1 MTVEEIKQQNTMR
14 DVVTRYG
21 IEVNRSGFCK
31 CPFHNEKTASMKI
44 YKDSFYCFGCHAGG
58 DIFTFIQKIE
68 GIDFKKAF
76 ESLGGTYEQRKTFSS
91 RLALYKAIK
100 KTEQKKADDAREKKN
115 RQKEFARIRELSH
128 QLDEAQPMSDEWCE
142 IHNRLQMARYE
153 AGLEE

>member
-14 DVVTRYG
+14 DVVARYG

-68 GIDFKKAF
+68 GVDFKTAF

-100 KTEQKKADDAREKKN
+100 KTEQKKLTMREK
-115 RQKEFARIRELSH
+115 RRIAKKSLPESG
-128 QLDEAQPMSDEWCE
+128 
-142 IHNRLQMARYE
+142 N
-153 AGLEE
+153 

>member
-68 GIDFKKAF
+68 GVDFKTAF

-91 RLALYKAIK
+91 RLALYKAMK
-100 KTEQKKADDAREKKN
+100 KT
-115 RQKEFARIRELSH
+115 IRELSH

>member
-68 GIDFKKAF
+68 GVDFKTAF

-100 KTEQKKADDAREKKN
+100 KTEQKKLTMREK
-115 RQKEFARIRELSH
+115 RRIAKKSLPESG
-128 QLDEAQPMSDEWCE
+128 
-142 IHNRLQMARYE
+142 N
-153 AGLEE
+153 